1 MKISPRLIYKEFKD
15 GNLEKQSAINQLFA
29 LINNFDDP
37 NLRIESIEILV
48 KIGSKEEQ
56 VFNLFENLLIS
67 DSHEEVRNTAIKAIR
82 QNFIEKALK
91 PMKWAF
97 QHESSINC
105 LISIVST
112 LGIVNNDK
120 AKSFLIDK
128 IKNNDIYQFNKSLQ
142 NTFNTG
148 KIYNFT
154 HKRLSEILS
163 NYILIKYFKKEFN
176 DISYSLNDG
185 LVTSLDLSGISTHVF
200 GWKILRKLPEFI
212 TTLKYIKKLDL
223 KINRIAKLP
232 KTIGSLN
239 YLTYLDLSNNN
250 LRRLPESFGSL
261 NSLEYLYLKY
271 NDIYEI
277 PSAIGKLKKLKT
289 LDLRH
294 NNIKSLPDEI
304 SNLNSL
310 EILDL
315 HGNKL
320 NNLPC

>member
-1 MKISPRLIYKEFKD
+1 MKISPRLIYKEFKN
-15 GNLEKQSAINQLFA
+15 GNLEKQSTINQLFA

-48 KIGSKEEQ
+48 KIGSKDEQ

-112 LGIVNNDK
+112 IGIVNSDK
-120 AKSFLIDK
+120 AKSFLIAK
-128 IKNNDIYQFNKSLQ
+128 IKNIDIYHFNKSLQ
-142 NTFNTG
+142 DAFNTG

-154 HKRLSEILS
+154 NMRLSEILN
-163 NYILIKYFKKEFN
+163 NYILLNYFTEEFN

-185 LVTSLDLSGISTHVF
+185 LITSLDLSGISTHVF
-200 GWKILRKLPEFI
+200 GWKLLRKLPEFI
-212 TTLKYIKKLDL
+212 TTLKFIKKLDL

-232 KTIGSLN
+232 KKIG
-239 YLTYLDLSNNN
+239 N
-250 LRRLPESFGSL
+250 L
-261 NSLEYLYLKY
+261 
-271 NDIYEI
+271 
-277 PSAIGKLKKLKT
+277 
-289 LDLRH
+289 
-294 NNIKSLPDEI
+294 KS
-304 SNLNSL
+304 
-310 EILDL
+310 
-315 HGNKL
+315 
-320 NNLPC
+320 